1 MSNTTDGDGRPSSPP
16 ERELDSK
23 SEQAVR
29 ELLRG
34 ALPDDEDGA
43 PDLTRGVQ
51 QKLRVRSGGKF
62 YADGWS
68 TVKHPP
74 LATYLITSLMMLFV
88 LAVIYAL
95 LAPLAG
101 APEPAKP
108 AKPIQVVPQP

>member
-34 ALPDDEDGA
+34 AMADDDDGA

-88 LAVIYAL
+88 LGVIYAL

-108 AKPIQVVPQP
+108 AKPIQVLPQP